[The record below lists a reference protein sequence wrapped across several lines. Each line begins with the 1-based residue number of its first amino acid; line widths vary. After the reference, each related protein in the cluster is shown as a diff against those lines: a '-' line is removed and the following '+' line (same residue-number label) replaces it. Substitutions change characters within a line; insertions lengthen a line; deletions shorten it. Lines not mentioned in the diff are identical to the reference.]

1 MGKASHQCTGS
12 RSRERHQENL
22 WVFLVVCFKCGTFSL
37 TKEKMSFLAIF
48 GRYHTLFLGF
58 LAKKVFYLKI
68 FSKSSSIKGWFVLW
82 KEEDFGWFLEDFWD
96 YFWRELFGDSW
107 GGFSDKLLGKGHFS
121 LKEFLKNLG
130 NPLWEFFLGSFWRK
144 FFLFGKSFGTFWT
157 GFSWE
162 RFHVKHW
169 WNPSR
174 SENPKVSLCFV
185 CFSLAKN
192 LSFSQKVMI

>member
-1 MGKASHQCTGS
+1 MVLC
-12 RSRERHQENL
+12 
-22 WVFLVVCFKCGTFSL
+22 C
-37 TKEKMSFLAIF
+37 EKGGL
-48 GRYHTLFLGF
+48 
-58 LAKKVFYLKI
+58 
-68 FSKSSSIKGWFVLW
+68 
-82 KEEDFGWFLEDFWD
+82 LEDFWMI
-96 YFWRELFGDSW
+96 FGEDVFGASW
-107 GGFSDKLLGKGHFS
+107 GDFRIKLLRIFFIENFWEKGHFS